1 MSPGGGTLC
10 AKLETIYRIN
20 KIIMKKIKV
29 YNFFV
34 IVLLFTC
41 LVTVSCK
48 KYIDCG
54 LGQLTLSF
62 VSFSDSEIDTIIV
75 KRFDKNNGFLNTL
88 DSIVI
93 DMNTSNHANYN
104 DTVVINFSIR
114 NDHNFSS
121 KYDYIIYL
129 PKIERTY
136 KVNNIIEQY
145 DKMRNSG
152 GLFSFDKR
160 YCVNNI
166 TTYSIDNVVKNTD
179 YYQRLYINK

>member
-1 MSPGGGTLC
+1 
-10 AKLETIYRIN
+10 
-20 KIIMKKIKV
+20 MKKIKV

-93 DMNTSNHANYN
+93 DMNTSNNANYN

-114 NDHNFSS
+114 NDNNFSS